1 MIGVFVYGELVA
13 KRNFQLIVDTPVRDK
28 VERAKLLGHQL
39 VITTGDYYAAK
50 PYALGCIEGLLYYL
64 DEEQV
69 KSIINYYGVNFRLST
84 GTAKINGIE
93 RSVKFMVTT
102 SGVGFLGTCSKADV
116 EQRLLSTS
124 ALYSDNENERHYIQ
138 STLQYL
144 FPNRVPEWIASN
156 YPYYVKWLR
165 SVGFDANYML
175 PSIQGIEYTDDL
187 VIKALI
193 PLMPEQRANIRSIT
207 TRGSVVEPI
216 SLSLANKIDSYA
228 KALSASDI
236 DLDVTMS
243 SLGIDYVERNMPHV
257 DTDDLYNALK
267 SYCDYAEGYSSI
279 KDRMMFLL
287 LVLKSLDLPLIDLS
301 GLEDQELNAFIMNKL
316 YVEYLLEG

>member
-13 KRNFQLIVDTPVRDK
+13 KRNFQLIVDTPVRDR

-69 KSIINYYGVNFRLST
+69 KSIINYYGTNFRLST

-102 SGVGFLGTCSKADV
+102 SGVGFLGT
-116 EQRLLSTS
+116 TS
-124 ALYSDNENERHYIQ
+124 ALYSDNENERRYIQ

-144 FPNRVPEWIASN
+144 FPSRMPEWIASN

-187 VIKALI
+187 VIRALT
-193 PLMPEQRANIRSIT
+193 PLIPEQRANVRSIT
-207 TRGSVVEPI
+207 ARGSIVEPI
-216 SLSLANKIDSYA
+216 SLSLANKIALYA
-228 KALSASDI
+228 KALSTDEI
-236 DLDVTMS
+236 DLEPTMV
-243 SLGIDYVERNMPHV
+243 SLGIDYLERSLPQV
-257 DTDDLYNALK
+257 DTDDSYNALK
-267 SYCDYAEGYSSI
+267 AYCDYAEEYTFE

-287 LVLKSLDLPLIDLS
+287 LALKSLDLPLIDLS